1 MEATG
6 SRGSASPL
14 AGLLRTRVERVLDS
28 WEATGSGP
36 GDGAGKAA
44 LRRFIAAL
52 DELVEAADGLERRG
66 DARGEPPAADVSAP
80 PGVLLVT
87 DDEKFSAEMR
97 RALEPAFRIDTAAT
111 AEEAASAAVERS
123 PDVVFAAGARAAE
136 TVQRLRELMP
146 GLPAILAAPEPE
158 LPRLLEQFRADPALV
173 LPDAVGADGFA
184 LAVRALS
191 RPAARRTEGGQ
202 TSGPGDTG
210 SRVDLPAEPRSYAHL
225 TGLLPRALE
234 RTVEFDVGAAVIAR
248 PGGAPLVDVHAT
260 SDCSETTLELVRE
273 RALSLFS
280 MVAGKAQGEDAET
293 RLPGPAPFRSSI
305 YVPLAT
311 EGRVVGLTYLASY
324 RPDAFSGRNELM
336 TELAAHASG
345 AYRRLEAAV
354 SRLRLTPRQSQV
366 LALIASGLSD
376 KEVATRLGLAHRTV
390 RTHID
395 RLLREHGLRS
405 RTEAVAAWLRG
416 QQG

>member
-1 MEATG
+1 MPG
-6 SRGSASPL
+6 Y
-14 AGLLRTRVERVLDS
+14 
-28 WEATGSGP
+28 GP
-36 GDGAGKAA
+36 GKAE

-52 DELVEAADGLERRG
+52 DELVEAAEGLEG
-66 DARGEPPAADVSAP
+66 RGEARREPSADDAPAAPCALV
-80 PGVLLVT
+80 VT
-87 DDEKFSAEMR
+87 DDEKLSADLR
-97 RALEPAFRIDTAAT
+97 RALQPAVRVDLAAT
-111 AEEAASAAVERS
+111 AEDATAAATERG
-123 PDVVFAAGARAAE
+123 PDVAFAAGARAAE
-136 TVQRLRELMP
+136 TVQRLREMLP
-146 GLPAILAAPEPE
+146 GLPAILAAPERKIPG
-158 LPRLLEQFRADPALV
+158 LLEQFRTDPVLV
-173 LPDAVGADGFA
+173 LPDAIGAEGFA

-191 RPAARRTEGGQ
+191 QAARRPEGGP
-202 TSGPGDTG
+202 TSPPGDARHG
-210 SRVDLPAEPRSYAHL
+210 VELPVEPRSYAHL

-260 SDCSETTLELVRE
+260 SDCSEATLELVRE

-280 MVAGKAQGEDAET
+280 MVAGKAQGEEEEA
-293 RLPGPAPFRSSI
+293 RLSVPAPFRSSI

-324 RPDAFSGRNELM
+324 RPDAFSGGDELM

-366 LALIASGLSD
+366 LSLIASGLSD
-376 KEVATRLGLAHRTV
+376 KEVATKLGLAHRTV

>member
-1 MEATG
+1 MATTG
-6 SRGSASPL
+6 SRETNSPL
-14 AGLLRTRVERVLDS
+14 AGLLKSRVERVLES
-28 WEATGSGP
+28 WEASGSVP
-36 GDGAGKAA
+36 GDSAGKAA

-52 DELVEAADGLERRG
+52 DELVQAAEGLERRG
-66 DARGEPPAADVSAP
+66 GARGAANDDPAIP
-80 PGVLLVT
+80 RVLLVT
-87 DDEKFSAEMR
+87 EDEKFSAEVR
-97 RALEPAFRIDTAAT
+97 RALEPALQIDLAAN
-111 AEEAASAAVERS
+111 ADE
-123 PDVVFAAGARAAE
+123 AAGAAKERTPSVVVAAGTRAVE
-136 TVQRLRELMP
+136 TVQRLRELLP
-146 GLPAILAAPEPE
+146 GVAAIVAAPGSQ
-158 LPRLLEQFRADPALV
+158 LPRVLEQFRVDPAVV
-173 LPDAVGADGFA
+173 LPESIGAAGFA
-184 LAVRALS
+184 LAVRALVS
-191 RPAARRTEGGQ
+191 RGARRMEDAPI
-202 TSGPGDTG
+202 SGPGD

-234 RTVEFDVGAAVIAR
+234 RTVKFDVGAAVIAR
-248 PGGAPLVDVHAT
+248 PGSDPLVDVYAT
-260 SDCSETTLELVRE
+260 SDCSEATLELVRE
-273 RALSLFS
+273 RALTLFS
-280 MVAGKAQGEDAET
+280 VVAGKAGHDHDELQ
-293 RLPGPAPFRSSI
+293 LPGPAPFRSSI

-324 RPDAFSGRNELM
+324 QPDAFSGGDELM
-336 TELAAHASG
+336 AELASHASG